1 MNMQKL
7 MMEAQKMQ
15 AQLQKDQKELENTIY
30 DGSSSLVSVK
40 MNGKYELVDVKIN
53 LDDDFSAD
61 DKEML
66 EDMLMVAVNEASKKV
81 LTDKE
86 KKMGKIWSRISWVD
100 VRCIQDVLEI

>member
-86 KKMGKIWSRISWVD
+86 KKMGKYG
-100 VRCIQDVLEI
+100 QGLAGLM

>member
-53 LDDDFSAD
+53 LDNDFSAD

-86 KKMGKIWSRISWVD
+86 KKMGKYG
-100 VRCIQDVLEI
+100 QGLAGLM

>member
-66 EDMLMVAVNEASKKV
+66 ENMLMVAVNEASKKV

-86 KKMGKIWSRISWVD
+86 KKMGKYG
-100 VRCIQDVLEI
+100 QGLAGLM

>member
-86 KKMGKIWSRISWVD
+86 KKIGKYG
-100 VRCIQDVLEI
+100 QGLAGLM

>member
-86 KKMGKIWSRISWVD
+86 KKMGKYGQR
-100 VRCIQDVLEI
+100 LAGLM

>member
-15 AQLQKDQKELENTIY
+15 AQLQKDQKELGNTIY

-86 KKMGKIWSRISWVD
+86 KKMGKYG
-100 VRCIQDVLEI
+100 QGLAGLM